1 MGLSAKRRFASL
13 MDGSALNLHIG
24 TEMAAIDATEWD
36 ALAGQANPFISHAF
50 FTCVGNWR
58 CCWR

>member
-24 TEMAAIDATEWD
+24 TEMAAIDAAEWD
-36 ALAGQANPFISHAF
+36 ALAG
-50 FTCVGNWR
+50 
-58 CCWR
+58 